1 MLVRGWFA
9 RTLSTS
15 PPSLVRSCHGAYCG
29 HSSASRKGS
38 GTLQTYQK
46 AAWKAFMV
54 TRSPSSQLLFT
65 ACLLH
70 FEWIFG
76 GHIMFPNFPC
86 GWKKYSNP
94 KRYGRIQVSSFIS
107 TLEIGLWPDGLVCC
121 GCNLSTKV
129 WVLESGFHP
138 MSFVFFLH
146 RHWNNVLCH

>member
-15 PPSLVRSCHGAYCG
+15 PPSLVRSCHGECCG

-38 GTLQTYQK
+38 GTLQMYQK

-107 TLEIGLWPDGLVCC
+107 TWRLAYGQMASVLGATSSPPRHMIWWCEYFLCTLETSWI
-121 GCNLSTKV
+121 S
-129 WVLESGFHP
+129 H
-138 MSFVFFLH
+138 
-146 RHWNNVLCH
+146 